1 MRADLLPRGPGLKS
15 PSANP
20 RATDGE
26 AVQPPRIPQPST
38 ASPRTGRG
46 QRWFGV
52 LGSCVGV
59 ARTLLPHATGQNH
72 TMAPY
77 FWLQPAVTGAAAIL
91 VLLGAGLT
99 IRQRYRAD
107 RKDQWWK
114 RTQWAFDLLLTGDED
129 REVIGL
135 LVLAQQAAAKAADT
149 EDGAFIAEVVQP
161 VVDAYMQTDDTEAGA
176 SVGRAGSAT
185 IGAEEERPT

>member
-1 MRADLLPRGPGLKS
+1 M
-15 PSANP
+15 
-20 RATDGE
+20 
-26 AVQPPRIPQPST
+26 
-38 ASPRTGRG
+38 
-46 QRWFGV
+46 
-52 LGSCVGV
+52 GV
-59 ARTLLPHATGQNH
+59 AGTLVPHFTMEKHA
-72 TMAPY
+72 MAPY

-114 RTQWAFDLLLTGDED
+114 RTQWAFDLLLTSEED
-129 REVIGL
+129 REVLGL

-161 VVDAYMQTDDTEAGA
+161 VVDAYMQTDDTEVVPTI
-176 SVGRAGSAT
+176 SRAGSAST
-185 IGAEEERPT
+185 GAEEERPT